1 MGLLYYYY
9 CMRCNAGFG
18 FGFGFGLGLGLGL
31 GHLGRA
37 LEQRREYVEDGRSI
51 PGERVGEGAG

>member
-1 MGLLYYYY
+1 M
-9 CMRCNAGFG
+9 GFG
-18 FGFGFGLGLGLGL
+18 FGFGL

-51 PGERVGEGAG
+51 PGERVGEEAG

>member
-1 MGLLYYYY
+1 MGLGL
-9 CMRCNAGFG
+9 GL
-18 FGFGFGLGLGLGL
+18 GFGLGLGLGL

-51 PGERVGEGAG
+51 PGARVGEGAG